1 MTKGFWD
8 IRESFTEAK
17 KPRTDS
23 QKTAAADAMLGKDHP
38 YSSTNIARRKWAKT
52 QARVQAYKKRMQ
64 QANEQTPPA
73 DVGEYDNEGEMA
85 KTQLRGI
92 VADASHMIQ
101 MFSDDQNLPEWVQ
114 NKITKAADYLNS
126 AHRYMMNKES
136 VEWVC
141 GKCNCDPCTCEGDI
155 HESGPMHTSTPMKKK
170 FGKGARDSKGFA
182 AYKKYMKANGLDEP
196 TVRMAA
202 DNPNDAEVKRMMKDP
217 KFAKAL
223 DLYKASFK
231 ESVNEATY
239 KERDLPPRLIKK
251 AIGIA
256 SDPRFKGGNMTGAVK
271 AIEKLS
277 KGLSDHPQVKAV
289 LRRQNES
296 LEEKLK
302 VSDGIRTWIDDFQK
316 SDAPQFDGKNKEE
329 RRDMA
334 IAAYLAAKEEEK

>member
-8 IRESFTEAK
+8 IRESLDVGTK
-17 KPRTDS
+17 KTTDE
-23 QKTAAADAMLGKDHP
+23 
-38 YSSTNIARRKWAKT
+38 
-52 QARVQAYKKRMQ
+52 YKKM
-64 QANEQTPPA
+64 TPGEAVDPA

-101 MFSDDQNLPEWVQ
+101 MFADDQNLPEWVQ

-141 GKCNCDPCTCEGDI
+141 GKCNCDPCTCEGGV
-155 HESGPMHTSTPMKKK
+155 HESVNEMGPRHTSKPMKTQ

-182 AYKKYMKANGLDEP
+182 AYKKYMKANDLDEP

-231 ESVNEATY
+231 ES
-239 KERDLPPRLIKK
+239 I
-251 AIGIA
+251 
-256 SDPRFKGGNMTGAVK
+256 
-271 AIEKLS
+271 
-277 KGLSDHPQVKAV
+277 
-289 LRRQNES
+289 
-296 LEEKLK
+296 EEKLK
-302 VSDGIRTWIDDFQK
+302 VSDGIRAWIDDFQK
-316 SDAPQFDGKNKEE
+316 SDAPQFQGKDKEE

-334 IAAYLAAKEEEK
+334 IAAYLSAKEEEK

>member
-1 MTKGFWD
+1 MIKTYFELKESLDVGTKK
-8 IRESFTEAK
+8 T
-17 KPRTDS
+17 TDE
-23 QKTAAADAMLGKDHP
+23 
-38 YSSTNIARRKWAKT
+38 
-52 QARVQAYKKRMQ
+52 YKKM
-64 QANEQTPPA
+64 TPGEAVDPA

-101 MFSDDQNLPEWVQ
+101 MFADDQNLPEWVQ

-141 GKCNCDPCTCEGDI
+141 GKCNCDPCTCEGDV
-155 HESGPMHTSTPMKKK
+155 HESVNEMGPRHTSKPMKTQ

-182 AYKKYMKANGLDEP
+182 AYKKYMKANDLDEP

-202 DNPNDAEVKRMMKDP
+202 DNPNDAEVKRMMKNP
-217 KFAKAL
+217 KYAKAL

-231 ESVNEATY
+231 EATY
-239 KERDLPPRLIKK
+239 KERDLPPRLVKK

-316 SDAPQFDGKNKEE
+316 SDAPQFQGKDKEE

-334 IAAYLAAKEEEK
+334 IAAYLSAKEEEK